1 MRRIGKEN
9 LSNIVPRVLSLI
21 RASPYLKLV
30 GNRLLFNANL
40 QDINFLEENGFRFNY
55 EPEFAFAPASKTYC
69 IEVSF
74 VYWCDLFMRYSNPN
88 FKNENKFVNELR
100 TPLFGF
106 EPKV

>member
-1 MRRIGKEN
+1 MRNIGKEN
-9 LSNIVPRVLSLI
+9 LSNIVPRVLGLI
-21 RASPYLKLV
+21 RASPYLNLI

-55 EPEFAFAPASKTYC
+55 EPEFAFVRENKTYS

-74 VYWCDLFMRYSNPN
+74 VYWCDLFMRYSNPR